1 MEMVDLLRS
10 KNLKLPYSNNGI
22 GIKKLLTEKFEILIK
37 ELKQF
42 SNENSSISIETI
54 NEIEKIT
61 KGLLDVIDKYLSG
74 NITEAGVDFTK
85 VMEKC
90 LQSIYA
96 VSEYHDKYIS
106 KYYGSAVRTYY
117 KARCR
122 SEKKKEEFK
131 KKEELFHIP
140 FAKRHLV
147 GNQRYSVSGFPCM
160 YLGATPYT
168 CYEELGRPNAEDM
181 YLIKVELP
189 KSYKLLTIGLLP
201 YELKDYLYKNEKT
214 GEENIIEN
222 YLKMLPVIMACS
234 VKVDEEKAEKAIFKE
249 EYIIPQLITQWL
261 ITSDRY
267 FDGILYFS
275 IKTGTYSS
283 IVYR

>member
-1 MEMVDLLRS
+1 
-10 KNLKLPYSNNGI
+10 
-22 GIKKLLTEKFEILIK
+22 
-37 ELKQF
+37 
-42 SNENSSISIETI
+42 
-54 NEIEKIT
+54 
-61 KGLLDVIDKYLSG
+61 
-74 NITEAGVDFTK
+74 
-85 VMEKC
+85 
-90 LQSIYA
+90 
-96 VSEYHDKYIS
+96 
-106 KYYGSAVRTYY
+106 
-117 KARCR
+117 
-122 SEKKKEEFK
+122 
-131 KKEELFHIP
+131 
-140 FAKRHLV
+140 
-147 GNQRYSVSGFPCM
+147 
-160 YLGATPYT
+160 
-168 CYEELGRPNAEDM
+168 M

>member
-140 FAKRHLV
+140 FAKDTLWEIKDIVCQDFLVCIWGQRHILV
-147 GNQRYSVSGFPCM
+147 MRNS
-160 YLGATPYT
+160 
-168 CYEELGRPNAEDM
+168 EDQM
-181 YLIKVELP
+181 QKIC
-189 KSYKLLTIGLLP
+189 I
-201 YELKDYLYKNEKT
+201 
-214 GEENIIEN
+214 
-222 YLKMLPVIMACS
+222 
-234 VKVDEEKAEKAIFKE
+234 
-249 EYIIPQLITQWL
+249 
-261 ITSDRY
+261 
-267 FDGILYFS
+267 
-275 IKTGTYSS
+275 
-283 IVYR
+283 